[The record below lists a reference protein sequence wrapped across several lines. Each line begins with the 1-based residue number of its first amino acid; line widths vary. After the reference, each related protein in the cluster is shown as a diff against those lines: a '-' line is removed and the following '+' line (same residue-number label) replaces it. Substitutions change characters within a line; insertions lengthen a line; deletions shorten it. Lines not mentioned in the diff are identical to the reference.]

1 MSQAAPTRIKR
12 CRPLLGTFVEITLEA
27 ERDEAALHKIADKA
41 FGMIASVQKLMS
53 FHHKDSDVS
62 RLNRCAHI
70 SPLRVHSWTHQV
82 LAQAVELSAQ
92 TEGAFDISIAPK
104 LVKWDY
110 LPKTQNLPEAIA
122 SWQDI
127 TLNPD
132 CTVSFD
138 RPLMIDLGGI
148 AKGFAVDKAIDYLS
162 TKGITRAVVNA
173 GGDMRVLGAGP
184 HTIGVRHP
192 GAPQEAVV
200 PAVMPRSAVAT
211 SAGYFA
217 NRKVHGQRVSPIV
230 HPRTGKPLRSTR
242 SVSIFS
248 STCMMADALT
258 KAVLLAPQDVWTKV
272 LAAQDSLALF
282 VSSRGDE
289 THFPSLGMSHA

>member
-1 MSQAAPTRIKR
+1 MTRIKR

-27 ERDEAALHKIADKA
+27 RQDEAALHKIADKA
-41 FGMIASVQKLMS
+41 FGMISSVQRLMS
-53 FHHKDSDVS
+53 FHEKDSDVS

-82 LAQAVELSAQ
+82 LAQAIDISAQ

-104 LVKWDY
+104 LVRWDY
-110 LPKTQNLPEAIA
+110 LPRTQALPEADA

-127 TLNPD
+127 RVHAD
-132 CTVSFD
+132 CTVSFE
-138 RPLMIDLGGI
+138 RPLLIDLGGI
-148 AKGFAVDKAIDYLS
+148 AKGFAVDKVIDYLS
-162 TKGITRAVVNA
+162 TKGIAHAVVNA
-173 GGDMRVLGAGP
+173 GGDMRVIGAVSP
-184 HTIGVRHP
+184 TVGVRHP
-192 GAPQEAVV
+192 GAPQQAIL
-200 PAVMPRSAVAT
+200 PTVMPRAAVAT

-242 SVSIFS
+242 SVSVFS
-248 STCMMADALT
+248 STCMVADALT
-258 KAVLLAPQDVWTKV
+258 KAVLLSPQEVWTRV

-282 VSSRGDE
+282 ISSRGE
-289 THFPSLGMSHA
+289 EVHFPTFGSAHA

>member
-1 MSQAAPTRIKR
+1 MSQAALTRIKR

-27 ERDEAALHKIADKA
+27 ERDEVALRKIADKA
-41 FGMIASVQKLMS
+41 FGMISSVQKLMS
-53 FHHKDSDVS
+53 FHQNDSDVS

-82 LAQAVELSAQ
+82 LAQALQLSAQ
-92 TEGAFDISIAPK
+92 TEGAFDIAVVQK
-104 LVKWDY
+104 QAW
-110 LPKTQNLPEAIA
+110 PESAG

-127 TLNPD
+127 TLNAD
-132 CTVSFD
+132 CTVFFE
-138 RPLMIDLGGI
+138 RPLMIDLGPI
-148 AKGFAVDKAIDYLS
+148 ANGFAVDKAIDYLS

-173 GGDMRVLGAGP
+173 GGDMRVIGAG
-184 HTIGVRHP
+184 TQTAGTM
-192 GAPQEAVV
+192 V
-200 PAVMPRSAVAT
+200 PAVMPRAAVAT

-217 NRKVHGQRVSPIV
+217 NRKAHGRRVMPIV
-230 HPRTGKPLRSTR
+230 HPRTGKPLRSTS

-258 KAVLLAPQDVWTKV
+258 KAVLLAPQEVWTKV

-289 THFPSLGMSHA
+289 THFPSLGVARA